1 MGLKV
6 QKSSFMVL
14 YLALLLTLAVPTL
27 AYFHLIDLSKYVSGS
42 ITILAGLFVLLELGW
57 KSAIKKQAVMKD
69 PLRFFGVIVAFIAIV
84 AALIGFAGWSVGFLD
99 AIQGIVNALVM
110 VYVIVEAF
118 R

>member
-6 QKSSFMVL
+6 QKSSFAIL
-14 YLALLLTLAVPTL
+14 YVALLLTLAVPTL
-27 AYFHLIDLSKYVSGS
+27 AYFHIVDLSKYVSGS
-42 ITILAGLFVLLELGW
+42 ITVLAGLFILLELGW

-69 PLRFFGVIVAFIAIV
+69 PLRFFGVIVAFVAILG
-84 AALIGFAGWSVGFLD
+84 ALMGFIGLSFGALD

-110 VYVIVEAF
+110 VYVIIEAF